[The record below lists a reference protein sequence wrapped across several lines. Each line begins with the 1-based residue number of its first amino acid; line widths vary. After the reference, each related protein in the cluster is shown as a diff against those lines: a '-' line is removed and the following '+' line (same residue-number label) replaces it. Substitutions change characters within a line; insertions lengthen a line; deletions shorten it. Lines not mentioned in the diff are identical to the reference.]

1 MHDQSADEQ
10 LTNLQKRIFLIEFL
24 RLGLFIV
31 YQEKSYLIQL
41 VIITPP
47 EIFPSIGGVFLFIK
61 TGRVPP
67 LSQHKVTS
75 MYNEV
80 IK

>member
-1 MHDQSADEQ
+1 MGQSAWRIICATRKIYFREKTGTHDQSADEQ

-41 VIITPP
+41 FIITSP
-47 EIFPSIGGVFLFIK
+47 
-61 TGRVPP
+61 
-67 LSQHKVTS
+67 
-75 MYNEV
+75 
-80 IK
+80 